1 MKKWLIRLGL
11 VAVITVSIVAPASA
25 ASEVNPE
32 GCRDWNC
39 WIQY

>member
-1 MKKWLIRLGL
+1 MKKWLIRFGL
-11 VAVITVSIVAPASA
+11 LAVITVSIVTPAS

-32 GCRDWNC
+32 GCRDALC